1 MPVWKFGDRI
11 QIKLACSKHVDL
23 DWFFR
28 PQCQFIGTLGAVS
41 TFWFSEAHDETP
53 IPCHYFYF
61 RAVSYAS
68 RCATDSPESI
78 IYDHSGNEVGVI
90 QRQAAGGG
98 YIVLPTQGTLGLG
111 YYDIVIPADLMRRR
125 PSGGWETALT
135 HEQLASFRPTD
146 DRFWQS
152 SGF

>member
-1 MPVWKFGDRI
+1 MKHLFPVITFISGLFLMP
-11 QIKLACSKHVDL
+11 
-23 DWFFR
+23 
-28 PQCQFIGTLGAVS
+28 AV
-41 TFWFSEAHDETP
+41 AQP
-53 IPCHYFYF
+53 
-61 RAVSYAS
+61 
-68 RCATDSPESI
+68 DSSESI